1 MPISNPNAVIAD
13 TFDAKADY
21 EEGFADEE
29 LRPGLGCMIDDSGSE
44 TTVVLAG
51 QNSRTKRLVR
61 EPRNPPEG
69 VTTTDGIDT
78 SPLDATI
85 AADVHTE
92 TVGFRRNHKGRARL
106 ADSSTAAA
114 GDDVGWNSNGE
125 LSDVQTDGT
134 TALTTFVG
142 VLREIISDSSLDSDI
157 AVVEFY

>member
-13 TFDAKADY
+13 TFDVKADH

-29 LRPGLGCMIDDSGSE
+29 LRPGLGCTIDDSGSE
-44 TTVVLAG
+44 TTIVLAG
-51 QNSRTKRLVR
+51 QNSRTKRLVKA
-61 EPRNPPEG
+61 PEQSG
-69 VTTTDGIDT
+69 DAPSVGGIES
-78 SPLDATI
+78 SPIDETI
-85 AADVHTE
+85 PANAHTY
-92 TVGFRRNHKGRARL
+92 TVGFRRYHKGRARL